1 MQMEPILSLR
11 DVCVAVRGEELLFDI
26 NLDIP
31 QGEIHA
37 ILGPNGGGKTSLMM
51 TVMGFSGYTVTHGKI
66 LFHGEDITH
75 ATITER
81 ARMGIAVAQQR
92 PPTIEGVRL
101 AQVLDYVTAD
111 DLVRENLTSRYL
123 SETNMEGFLKR
134 EINAGLSGGEIRR
147 SELLQLI
154 AMRPFFAML
163 DEPDSGVDVGSLELI
178 GRMINEIFSQ
188 DPLTPAKRRS
198 GLIITHNGAMLEHV
212 LTDKAHVIIDG
223 RMACSGNPRLILET
237 AGASGYE
244 HCAACI
250 RGEYSGVGIR

>member
-1 MQMEPILSLR
+1 MESILTLR
-11 DVCVAVRGEELLFDI
+11 DLCVSVRGEEILFDI

-37 ILGPNGGGKTSLMM
+37 ILGPNGGGKTSLLM
-51 TVMGFSGYTVTHGKI
+51 TIMGFSGYTVTRGQI
-66 LFHGEDITH
+66 LFRGEDVTH
-75 ATITER
+75 ASITER
-81 ARMGIAVAQQR
+81 ARLGIAVAQQR

-101 AQVLDYVTAD
+101 AQVLDYVTMQEPARE
-111 DLVRENLTSRYL
+111 DLANQYVMEA
-123 SETNMEGFLKR
+123 NMGGFLNR

-154 AMRPFFAML
+154 AMRPLFAML

-178 GRMINEIFSQ
+178 GRMINEIYSQ
-188 DPLTPAKRRS
+188 DPLTPARRRS

-212 LTDKAHVIIDG
+212 FTDKAHVIIDG
-223 RMACSGNPRLILET
+223 KMACSGNPRLILET

-250 RGEYSGVGIR
+250 RGEFTGVGTR